1 LVIVNDYMHNIQIL
15 SQNQLKVLESLKVGE
30 IESIEEAVDQITD
43 DFMIY
48 GICGGLI
55 DELANSFPDPRKECE
70 INIKQILSASIAGC
84 YQDMYALSQSP
95 YALHSPVLLTELGLN
110 VKVLTPGAGISSR
123 GTQDNAPFNGDVTRK
138 MLYEM
143 SGSELIDWYNGKVG
157 TAYLRQGRYE
167 PCIHIIDCTDLE
179 VPLENGNYE
188 GSGVVSGKKGKKRS
202 KTNDKSNEKEE
213 KPRRGYKLGSLRSL
227 LDDGGIITGIAFGA
241 IQVHD
246 LELCR
251 DLLMTSPH
259 LKPGDMLIED
269 MGFLDGNTITK
280 LKQERKVDVTIPIR
294 SDMLAFNDALT
305 NAYWPDSVPWEKHP
319 SRENQEIKGVV
330 RLDWMWSECEVPM
343 NGVVVRQLKDG
354 KDGSVGRDDYKHWV
368 FGSTRLSMDARKT
381 IQTYELRPEIEEDH
395 RQWKDGPWD
404 MDDFTSTSLVQV
416 LYHVICV
423 LLAYNLRKVYA
434 NTQAGQEFAS
444 KTLRQLRR
452 QQARNHEV
460 FMLVCTGEY
469 YGIFRAKY
477 LIWLLLG
484 LPKEIQDILK
494 PYFDTGFT

>member
-1 LVIVNDYMHNIQIL
+1 MHNIQIL
-15 SQNQLKVLESLKVGE
+15 SQNQLKVLENLKHGE
-30 IESIEEAVDQITD
+30 IDSIEEAVDQITD

-48 GICGGLI
+48 ALGGGLI

-70 INIKQILSASIAGC
+70 ISIKQILSASIAGC
-84 YQDMYALSQSP
+84 YQDMYSLSQSP

-110 VKVLTPGAGISSR
+110 VKVLIPGDGISSR
-123 GTQDNAPFNGDVTRK
+123 GTKDNAPYNGDVIRK
-138 MLYEM
+138 MLYGM
-143 SGSELIDWYNGKVG
+143 QASELIDWYNVKVG
-157 TAYLRQGRYE
+157 TAYLRQAGYK
-167 PCIHIIDCTDLE
+167 PCIHIIDCTELE
-179 VPLENGNYE
+179 VPLENENYE
-188 GSGVVSGKKGKKRS
+188 GSGVVSGKKSKKRK
-202 KTNDKSNEKEE
+202 KTKKGSNDKAAEKEE
-213 KPRRGYKLGSLRSL
+213 RPRRGYKLGSLRSL

-251 DLLMTSPH
+251 DLLMTIPH
-259 LKPGDMLIED
+259 LKSGDMLIED
-269 MGFLDGNTITK
+269 MGFLDGKTITK
-280 LKQERKVDVTIPIR
+280 LKRERKVDVTIPIR
-294 SDMLAFNDALT
+294 SDMQAFTDALT
-305 NAYWPDSVPWEKHP
+305 NAYWPDSGPWEKHP
-319 SRENQEIKGVV
+319 SRENQEIKGVD

-354 KDGSVGRDDYKHWV
+354 KNGSGGIDDYKYWV
-368 FGSTRLSMDARKT
+368 FGSTRLRMNARKI

-404 MDDFTSTSLVQV
+404 MEKFTSTSLVQV

-423 LLAYNLRKVYA
+423 LLSYNLQKVYS
-434 NTQAGQEFAS
+434 NTQAGQEHAT

-460 FMLVCTGEY
+460 FMLVCTGNY

-477 LIWLLLG
+477 LIWILLG